1 MSYVPV
7 TRDSIQLMLNNPNR
21 DFVMHVVGRALV
33 AIFKRQTEDEKSSN
47 TTSKANNIG
56 FASCDAR
63 SGSLT
68 AKSYLKNKKLED
80 WQIDRWL
87 VISEKTNYARLCKYH
102 TQLNQIVQERIEQ
115 LKK

>member
-1 MSYVPV
+1 MSQVQV
-7 TRDSIQLMLNNPNR
+7 TKDSIQLMLNNSNR

-47 TTSKANNIG
+47 TTNKHNSIG
-56 FASCDAR
+56 FAGCDAR

-87 VISEKTNYARLCKYH
+87 VISERTNYARLCKYH
-102 TQLNQIVQERIEQ
+102 TQLNQIAQEKAEQ
-115 LKK
+115 LRK